1 MEEQLVVKLTRR
13 EIYWIRDNSK
23 RRLSAAMQGMNAIN
37 SSPAK
42 RSMRR
47 EEYNFHQNLI
57 NRLYGVEPTEDE
69 IKALREAER
78 ARQAKKMAERARK
91 LQSQADALME
101 DARKLINEA
110 V

>member
-1 MEEQLVVKLTRR
+1 MEELLTITLTRR

-23 RRLSAAMQGMNAIN
+23 KRLKAAMQGMSAIN
-37 SSPAK
+37 ASPAK
-42 RSMRR
+42 HSARR

-57 NRLYGVEPTEDE
+57 SRLYGVEPSEDE
-69 IKALREAER
+69 VAALREAEK
-78 ARQAKKMAERARK
+78 ARQAKDMAERAKK
-91 LQSQADALME
+91 LQAQADALME